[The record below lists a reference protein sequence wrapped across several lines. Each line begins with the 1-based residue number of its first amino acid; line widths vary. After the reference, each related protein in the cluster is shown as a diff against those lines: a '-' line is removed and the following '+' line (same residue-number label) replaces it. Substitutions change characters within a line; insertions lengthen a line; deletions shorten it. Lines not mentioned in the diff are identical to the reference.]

1 MLIFVE
7 TQPGRAASAQ
17 LPDDVAVRDLDL
29 ASVPRGAGG
38 SKARAA

>member
-1 MLIFVE
+1 MLIFEE

-17 LPDDVAVRDLDL
+17 LPDDVAVRDIAD
-29 ASVPRGAGG
+29 VPGGAGD